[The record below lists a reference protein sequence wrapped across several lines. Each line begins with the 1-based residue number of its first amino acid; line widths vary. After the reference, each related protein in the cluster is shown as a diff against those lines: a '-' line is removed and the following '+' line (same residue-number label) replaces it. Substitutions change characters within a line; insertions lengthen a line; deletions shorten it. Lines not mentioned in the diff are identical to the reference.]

1 MATSGFR
8 QVPMSSNLEVEST
21 LTDKYQTTI
30 PDPIRK
36 ALNLKKRDKIRF
48 ALNSDGTV
56 TLNRAAPAEKG
67 DLPITEFLQLLAEEM
82 AAHPERIRALSP
94 ALVKR
99 ARALTKGMKVK
110 SDSPLEEG

>member
-1 MATSGFR
+1 MI
-8 QVPMSSNLEVEST
+8 SNLEVEST

-36 ALNLKKRDKIRF
+36 ALNLRKRDKIRF
-48 ALNSDGTV
+48 ALKSDGTV
-56 TLNRAAPAEKG
+56 MLNRAAPTENN
-67 DLPITEFLQLLAEEM
+67 DPPITQFLQLLAEEM

-99 ARALTKGMKVK
+99 ARALTKGIRVK
-110 SDSPLEEG
+110 LDTPLEEG

>member
-1 MATSGFR
+1 MTVLRVR

-56 TLNRAAPAEKG
+56 TLSRAAPAEAA
-67 DLPITEFLQLLAEEM
+67 DPLITQFLHLLAEEM

-99 ARALTKGMKVK
+99 ARALTKGIKVK
-110 SDSPLEEG
+110 LDGLLEEG

>member
-1 MATSGFR
+1 MI
-8 QVPMSSNLEVEST
+8 SNLEVEST

-56 TLNRAAPAEKG
+56 TLNRAAPTEK
-67 DLPITEFLQLLAEEM
+67 DDPLLSQFLQLLAEEI

-99 ARALTKGMKVK
+99 ARALTKGIKVK
-110 SDSPLEEG
+110 LDKLLVEE

>member
-1 MATSGFR
+1 
-8 QVPMSSNLEVEST
+8 MSSNLEVEST

-56 TLNRAAPAEKG
+56 TLNRAVPAEKE
-67 DLPITEFLQLLAEEM
+67 DLPISEFLQLLAEEM
-82 AAHPERIRALSP
+82 TAHPERIRALSP
-94 ALVKR
+94 ALVKG
-99 ARALTKGMKVK
+99 ARALRKGMKVK
-110 SDSPLEEG
+110 LDRPLEEG

>member
-1 MATSGFR
+1 MI
-8 QVPMSSNLEVEST
+8 SNLEVEST

-30 PDPIRK
+30 PDSIRK

-48 ALNSDGTV
+48 ALKSDGTV
-56 TLNRAAPAEKG
+56 TLTRAAPAGNDEP
-67 DLPITEFLQLLAEEM
+67 PITQFLQLLAEEM

-99 ARALTKGMKVK
+99 ARALTKGIKVK
-110 SDSPLEEG
+110 LDTTLEEG

>member
-1 MATSGFR
+1 MI
-8 QVPMSSNLEVEST
+8 SNLEVEST

-48 ALNSDGTV
+48 SLKSDGTV
-56 TLNRAAPAEKG
+56 TLNRAAPAEN
-67 DLPITEFLQLLAEEM
+67 DDPPITQFLQLLAEEM

-99 ARALTKGMKVK
+99 ARALTKGIRVK
-110 SDSPLEEG
+110 LDTPLEEG

>member
-1 MATSGFR
+1 
-8 QVPMSSNLEVEST
+8 MSSNLEVEST

-36 ALNLKKRDKIRF
+36 ALKLKKRDKIRF
-48 ALNSDGTV
+48 ALESDGTV
-56 TLNRAAPAEKG
+56 TLSRAAPAEN
-67 DLPITEFLQLLAEEM
+67 DDPLIAQFLQLLAEEM

-99 ARALTKGMKVK
+99 ARALTKGIKVRLGA
-110 SDSPLEEG
+110 PLAEG